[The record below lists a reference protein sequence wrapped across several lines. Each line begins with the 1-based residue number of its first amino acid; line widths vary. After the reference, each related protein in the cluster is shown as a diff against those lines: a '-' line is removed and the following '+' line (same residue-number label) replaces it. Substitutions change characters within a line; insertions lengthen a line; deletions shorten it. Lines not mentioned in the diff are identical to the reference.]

1 MMARL
6 WAHDE
11 DIGTADVLESA
22 LTEAGFDGVGLV
34 ADAQENAETYM
45 AEIAADT
52 ERAIEANVFGAPTF
66 IVDGE
71 MFWGQDR
78 LELLDWHLSS
88 L

>member
-1 MMARL
+1 
-6 WAHDE
+6 
-11 DIGTADVLESA
+11 
-22 LTEAGFDGVGLV
+22 
-34 ADAQENAETYM
+34 M